1 MMDAE
6 EFRRLRRRHKRRLV
20 KGDGEGEGGRIIS
33 WREEQLH
40 GILRLI
46 EENTHYICQ
55 AISLDVGNSRFMAFM
70 EEVAIVE
77 KSTRTALK
85 SLHQWMAPTK
95 VGIPL
100 VAQFGSAAIIA
111 EPLGVVLIFSAW
123 NFPFN
128 LAMDPMIGAIAA
140 GNAVVLKPSEIAPA
154 TSKLLATLIPRY
166 LDNSAI
172 RVVEG
177 GAAESSQLLE
187 HKWDKIFFTGSARVG
202 RIVMAAAAKHL
213 TPVTMELGGKCP
225 TIVDSM
231 LHKKELVVTAK
242 RIVFGKWA
250 TNNGQACISPD
261 YLLVEE
267 KFAETLVGALKK
279 TIERFFGEDPS
290 NSGDLSRIV
299 NRNQFSK
306 LKNYLEDPSIAQSVV
321 YGGKYDINKL
331 YIQPTI
337 LLDPPLTSEIMNDE
351 IFGPLLP
358 VITLKRLEESIDFI
372 NSRPKPLCIYLF
384 SNNKQLKERVVSETS
399 SGSVTVNDTIVQFA
413 LDTLPFGGVG
423 ESGFGKYHG
432 KFSFDTFSH
441 SKGVLYRGFFP
452 ELSARYPPSN
462 DYKLKFIRAV
472 MLFDYFNLIMLW
484 LGLKK

>member
-1 MMDAE
+1 
-6 EFRRLRRRHKRRLV
+6 V
-20 KGDGEGEGGRIIS
+20 KGEGERGRIIG

-46 EENTHYICQ
+46 EENTHHICQ

-70 EEVAIVE
+70 EEVGIVE
-77 KSTRTALK
+77 KSARFALK
-85 SLHQWMAPTK
+85 NLHQWMAPTK
-95 VGIPL
+95 VGVPL
-100 VAQFGSAAIIA
+100 LAQCGSAAIIA

-123 NFPFN
+123 NFPFK
-128 LAMDPMIGAIAA
+128 PMIGAIAA

-154 TSKLLATLIPRY
+154 TSKLLATLIPIY
-166 LDNSAI
+166 LDNSVI
-172 RVVEG
+172 RVVQG
-177 GAAESSQLLE
+177 GPAESSQLLE

-202 RIVMAAAAKHL
+202 RIVMSAAAKHL

-225 TIVDSM
+225 TIVDSI
-231 LHKKELVVTAK
+231 LHKNDLVITAK

-250 TNNGQACISPD
+250 ANNGQACLSPD

-267 KFAETLVGALKK
+267 KFAQTLIVVLKK
-279 TIERFFGEDPS
+279 TIERFFGEDAS
-290 NSGDLSRIV
+290 TSGDLSKIV
-299 NRNQFSK
+299 NRNHFLRLRK
-306 LKNYLEDPSIAQSVV
+306 YLEDPSIAQSVV
-321 YGGKYDINKL
+321 YGGKHDENEL

-358 VITLKRLEESIDFI
+358 VITLKRIEDSIDFI

-384 SNNKQLKERVVSETS
+384 SNNKQLRERVVSETS
-399 SGSVTVNDTIVQFA
+399 SGSVAVNDTIVQFA
-413 LDTLPFGGVG
+413 IDTFPFGGVG

-441 SKGVLYRGFFP
+441 PKGVLYRGFIP
-452 ELSARYPPSN
+452 DLTARYPPWN
-462 DYKLKFIRAV
+462 DSKFSFIRAI
-472 MLFDYFNLIMLW
+472 MLFDYFKMMLLW

>member
-1 MMDAE
+1 MDAVD
-6 EFRRLRRRHKRRLV
+6 FRRLRRRHKRRLL
-20 KGDGEGEGGRIIS
+20 KGDEEEGRIMN
-33 WREEQLH
+33 WRKEQLH
-40 GILRLI
+40 GILQLI
-46 EENTHYICQ
+46 EENTHHICQ

-70 EEVAIVE
+70 EEVGTVE
-77 KSTRTALK
+77 KSARLALK
-85 SLHQWMAPTK
+85 HLHQWMAPTK

-100 VAQFGSAAIIA
+100 VGQLGSAAIMP

-172 RVVEG
+172 KVVQG
-177 GAAESSQLLE
+177 GIAESTQLLE
-187 HKWDKIFFTGSARVG
+187 HKWDKIFFTGSPRVG
-202 RIVMAAAAKHL
+202 KIIMSAAAKHL

-225 TIVDSM
+225 TIVDSI
-231 LHKKELVVTAK
+231 LQKKELVVTAK
-242 RIVFGKWA
+242 RIAFGKWA
-250 TNNGQACISPD
+250 TNNGQACLSPD

-267 KFAETLVGALKK
+267 KFADTLIVALKK
-279 TIERFFGEDPS
+279 TIERFFGEDAS
-290 NSGDLSRIV
+290 TSGDLSRIV
-299 NRNQFSK
+299 NQNQFLRLTK
-306 LKNYLEDPSIAQSVV
+306 YLEDPSVAQSVV
-321 YGGKYDINKL
+321 YGGKYDEDKL

-337 LLDPPLTSEIMNDE
+337 LLDPPLSSEIMNDE

-358 VITLKRLEESIDFI
+358 VITLKRIEESIDFI

-384 SNNKQLKERVVSETS
+384 SNNKDLKERVVSETS
-399 SGSVTVNDTIVQFA
+399 SGSVAVNDTIVQFA
-413 LDTLPFGGVG
+413 IDTLPFGGVG
-423 ESGFGKYHG
+423 ESGFGKCHG

-441 SKGVLYRGFFP
+441 PKAVLYRRLFP
-452 ELSARYPPSN
+452 DCPPRYPPWN
-462 DYKLKFIRAV
+462 DFKLSFVKAI
-472 MLFDYFNLIMLW
+472 LQFDYFKLILLW